1 MRQDMEQPCFHKI
14 TFKNTLMRK
23 IRKKKKMMVTMV
35 SHLGLIRDPQLPNQ
49 SKSTTRAGLHG
60 K

>member
-1 MRQDMEQPCFHKI
+1 MEQPCFHKI

-23 IRKKKKMMVTMV
+23 VRKKKKMMVTMV